1 MRKKYERF
9 STIEKMISDLEKV
22 KAIRLKM
29 LDKLKYDIE
38 DIEKTITSLKNGRKY
53 RCGYPALKF
62 PMG

>member
-38 DIEKTITSLKNGRKY
+38 DIEKTITSLKNRDISKIK
-53 RCGYPALKF
+53 L
-62 PMG
+62 